1 MSDDARLTHVDDDG
15 TVRMVDVGGKESTR
29 RVATARAE
37 VVMDVATRDR
47 LLDGELEKGD
57 ALATARIAAI
67 QGAKRTSD
75 LIPLC
80 HPLPVDRIDVD
91 IDPTDTGVALTVTV
105 GVVARTG
112 VEMEALTGATIGALA
127 VYDMVKSIDRSAR
140 IVEVVLL
147 AKSGGR
153 SGDWR
158 RG

>member
-15 TVRMVDVGGKESTR
+15 TVRMVDVGGKEPTR

-37 VVMDVATRDR
+37 VVMEVATRDR

-57 ALATARIAAI
+57 ALAAARIAAI

-127 VYDMVKSIDRSAR
+127 VYDMVKSVDRSAR